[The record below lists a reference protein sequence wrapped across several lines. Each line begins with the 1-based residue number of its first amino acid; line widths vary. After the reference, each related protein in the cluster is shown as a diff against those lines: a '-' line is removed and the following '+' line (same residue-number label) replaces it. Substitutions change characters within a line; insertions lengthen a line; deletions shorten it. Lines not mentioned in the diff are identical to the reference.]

1 MKPNLLQ
8 RVDVKL
14 RQALPV
20 LLILICILLSVA
32 PLRLPDHALVT
43 PGLVLVAVFYWT
55 VHRPDLLR
63 PWNACLLG
71 LLDDILS
78 GTGRGVNALVLTLV
92 HWVVVSQ
99 HRVFLGRSFAV
110 VWIAF
115 ALVAPLAI
123 AAIAVMSALAA
134 RGTVDPA
141 VVVVQSLLTIA
152 AYPPLAWLFGRA
164 QRLFL
169 AAV

>member
-1 MKPNLLQ
+1 
-8 RVDVKL
+8 
-14 RQALPV
+14 
-20 LLILICILLSVA
+20 
-32 PLRLPDHALVT
+32 
-43 PGLVLVAVFYWT
+43 VFYWT

-78 GTGRGVNALVLTLV
+78 GTGMGVNALVLTLV